1 MLPYELI
8 KNVKIEE
15 IISKYITFE
24 DDSNHSDIRAICPFH
39 LDTDPSFSIN
49 ADKQVYYCFGCK
61 RGGNV
66 ITFIRD
72 IENISKEE
80 AVQYLKK
87 LLGIETSIE
96 DFELLSEIA
105 QYYQQ
110 KLPEIIPYLE
120 KRKLNTGIGEDLG
133 LGFSGLDSFEL
144 YKKFPDHKAKLIEYG
159 LVYSKY
165 EGTPNELIYS
175 AFTNRLMFPVE
186 NHLGIIGFVGRALGE
201 QENKYMNSIENKY
214 FKRRTTLY
222 GLQKAK
228 DYIKDQNEAI
238 LVEGLI
244 DVGRAWKVGYRNTVA
259 SLGSALTDEQSLI
272 LKRYSKKVI
281 VFYDGDEAGYRA
293 STKAA
298 LQLMSIG
305 LDFNVVETPVGED
318 PDSIFIK
325 NDKDF
330 LFDISNSFDYIKQKI
345 NKEDF
350 TNYVKNL
357 KNASL
362 IDSRFFSL
370 FNLVKENMISEPIK
384 SLKPNGL
391 IESSPL
397 FHLTLLLDRFP
408 ELEEEID
415 NIILEK
421 TIEAREDSNISK
433 MLFSKNPYE
442 NIKEPN
448 KMLERILKEM
458 K

>member
-1 MLPYELI
+1 MSPYELI
-8 KNVKIEE
+8 KNVKIED
-15 IISKYITFE
+15 IISKYISFE
-24 DDSNHSDIRAICPFH
+24 DDSNSSDIRAICPFH
-39 LDTDPSFSIN
+39 LDSNPSFSIN
-49 ADKQVYYCFGCK
+49 AEKQVYYCFGCK

-80 AVQYLKK
+80 AIQYLKK

-96 DFELLSEIA
+96 DFELLEKIA
-105 QYYQQ
+105 QYYQE

-120 KRKLNTGIGEDLG
+120 KRKLNTGIGEDLK
-133 LGFSGLDSFEL
+133 LGFSGVDSFEL
-144 YKKFPDHKAKLIEYG
+144 YKKFPDHKSKLVEYG
-159 LVYSKY
+159 LVYIKY
-165 EGTPNELIYS
+165 ENTPNELIYS

-228 DYIKDQNEAI
+228 DYIKEQNEVI

-244 DVGRAWKVGYRNTVA
+244 DVGRLWKVGYRNTVA
-259 SLGSALTDEQSLI
+259 SLGSALTDEQALL
-272 LKRYSKKVI
+272 LKRYAKKVI
-281 VFYDGDEAGYRA
+281 IFYDGDFAGYEA
-293 STKAA
+293 SKKAA
-298 LQLMSIG
+298 LQLMAVGI
-305 LDFNVVETPVGED
+305 DFNVVETPLGED
-318 PDSIFIK
+318 PDSIFLK

-330 LFDISNSFDYIKQKI
+330 LFNIMNPIDYIKQKI

-350 TNYVKNL
+350 INYVKSL
-357 KNASL
+357 KDASL
-362 IDSRFFSL
+362 VAPNFFSE

-384 SLKPNGL
+384 TLKSGSL

-397 FHLTLLLDRFP
+397 FHLTLLLDRYP

-415 NIILEK
+415 NDILEK

-433 MLFSKNPYE
+433 ILFSRNPYD
-442 NIKEPN
+442 NIKDPD
-448 KMLERILKEM
+448 KLLERILKEI

>member
-1 MLPYELI
+1 MSPYELI

-24 DDSNHSDIRAICPFH
+24 DDSNSDDIRAICPFH
-39 LDTDPSFSIN
+39 LDSNPSFSIN
-49 ADKQVYYCFGCK
+49 ANKQVYYCFGCK

-80 AVQYLKK
+80 AIQYLKK

-96 DFELLSEIA
+96 DFELLTEITK
-105 QYYQQ
+105 YYQQ

-120 KRKLNTGIGEDLG
+120 KRKLNTGIGEDLQ

-144 YKKFPDHKAKLIEYG
+144 YKKFPDHKDKLIEYG
-159 LVYSKY
+159 LVYAKY
-165 EGTPNELIYS
+165 ENTPNELIYS

-228 DYIKDQNEAI
+228 DYIKEQNQAI

-244 DVGRAWKVGYRNTVA
+244 DVGRAWKIGYRNTVA
-259 SLGSALTDEQSLI
+259 SLGSALTEEQALL
-272 LKRYSKKVI
+272 LKRYAKRVTI
-281 VFYDGDEAGYRA
+281 FYDGDQAGYMA
-293 STKAA
+293 SVKAA
-298 LQLMSIG
+298 LQLMAIG
-305 LDFNVVETPVGED
+305 LEFDVVDTPIGED

-330 LFDISNSFDYIKQKI
+330 LFDISNSFDYIKQKV

-350 TNYVKNL
+350 LNYVKNL
-357 KNASL
+357 NNASL
-362 IDSRFFSL
+362 IDPKFFSL
-370 FNLVKENMISEPIK
+370 YNLVKENIVSEPIK
-384 SLKPNGL
+384 TLKSNSL

-397 FHLTLLLDRFP
+397 FHLTLLLDKFP

-415 NIILEK
+415 NSVLER
-421 TIEAREDSNISK
+421 TIESREDPNISK
-433 MLFSKNPYE
+433 ILFNKNPYE
-442 NIKEPN
+442 NIKDPD
-448 KMLERILKEM
+448 KMLKRILEEIK
-458 K
+458 